1 MRPSALADQ
10 ALQIIFGHP
19 LFAIGAAFA
28 AGILSWLMTRADSA
42 A

>member
-1 MRPSALADQ
+1 MRPGALADE
-10 ALQIIFGHP
+10 ALHIIVTHP
-19 LFAIGAAFA
+19 LGVIVVAFA